1 MDELNGVT
9 RQGSRKGRIINTTEH
24 GSYDVSDIDEYV
36 AQGNIVNPKQIMDYL
51 VNEKGYSELKAWATY
66 DVWDEDRFGSK
77 EQRGGSRKGQ
87 DFTAQGIQTVANAFK
102 DITTNKIPN
111 AIGKL
116 TERDGSRKGST
127 VTFKNVIDYFEDLG
141 ETSPKDDDELW
152 DEALNHFGVT
162 TDLNKFDSSEFATYY
177 YGSGVKSTNP
187 IPDDMMVSGRNGS
200 RKGESVNSWFELDT
214 DDPFS
219 VNDTDNVLSYLR
231 NNTHDLQGAIDDLKS
246 NGTSHS
252 VLLNVIQTL
261 GINPDTVRLGQRKGT
276 GPLCDLGSVSGKGS
290 RPENLGSI
298 ASKVSLGRNR
308 SINMDGEYIEQ

>member
-1 MDELNGVT
+1 MMTKTKDLGK
-9 RQGSRKGRIINTTEH
+9 SRKGRTINTTEH

-102 DITTNKIPN
+102 DITTDKIPN

-200 RKGESVNSWFELDT
+200 RKG
-214 DDPFS
+214 
-219 VNDTDNVLSYLR
+219 
-231 NNTHDLQGAIDDLKS
+231 
-246 NGTSHS
+246 
-252 VLLNVIQTL
+252 
-261 GINPDTVRLGQRKGT
+261 T

-298 ASKVSLGRNR
+298 ASSVSLGRNR